1 LLNAY
6 LSHDPENSLPPY
18 LLRDAEFI
26 IVFSIVSIMDFI
38 EGLEIVPEKCVICI
52 EEDAGNT
59 KSLFASLVSSERG
72 KKGIAVNYLTLR
84 NREEIHQQIEQLH
97 LKVPEKLRVITI
109 SPQNSAQ
116 DVISLIYEPEIP
128 LIVID
133 AFSVFF
139 SEYSFTDLYTL
150 MFRMISASHNGTTF
164 LLLIDRGVLPERHEN
179 LVRAMADGVIEFT
192 IVPEGDKLR
201 HYINIPKMRGEFP
214 RDKMLPFTVNEEGL
228 LIDTRERH
236 G

>member
-1 LLNAY
+1 
-6 LSHDPENSLPPY
+6 
-18 LLRDAEFI
+18 
-26 IVFSIVSIMDFI
+26 MDFI
-38 EGLEIVPEKCVICI
+38 DGLEIVPEKCVICI

-84 NREEIHQQIEQLH
+84 NREEIHRQIEQLH

-116 DVISLIYEPEIP
+116 DVISLIYEPDIP

>member
-1 LLNAY
+1 
-6 LSHDPENSLPPY
+6 
-18 LLRDAEFI
+18 
-26 IVFSIVSIMDFI
+26 MDSAS
-38 EGLEIVPEKCVICI
+38 GLEIVPEKSVICI
-52 EEDAGNT
+52 EETSGNT

-84 NREEIHQQIEQLH
+84 NPEEIHRQVEQLR

-116 DVISLIYEPEIP
+116 DVLSLIYEPDIP

-133 AFSVFF
+133 SFSVFF

-150 MFRMISASHNGTTF
+150 MFRMISASQNGTTF
-164 LLLIDRGVLPERHEN
+164 LLLIDRGVLPDRHEN

-192 IVPEGDKLR
+192 IVPEGERLK
-201 HYINIPKMRGEFP
+201 HYINIPKMRGAFP
-214 RDKMLPFTVNEEGL
+214 RDKMLPFTINEEGL

>member
-1 LLNAY
+1 
-6 LSHDPENSLPPY
+6 
-18 LLRDAEFI
+18 
-26 IVFSIVSIMDFI
+26 
-38 EGLEIVPEKCVICI
+38 
-52 EEDAGNT
+52 
-59 KSLFASLVSSERG
+59 
-72 KKGIAVNYLTLR
+72 
-84 NREEIHQQIEQLH
+84 
-97 LKVPEKLRVITI
+97 
-109 SPQNSAQ
+109 
-116 DVISLIYEPEIP
+116 
-128 LIVID
+128 
-133 AFSVFF
+133 
-139 SEYSFTDLYTL
+139 